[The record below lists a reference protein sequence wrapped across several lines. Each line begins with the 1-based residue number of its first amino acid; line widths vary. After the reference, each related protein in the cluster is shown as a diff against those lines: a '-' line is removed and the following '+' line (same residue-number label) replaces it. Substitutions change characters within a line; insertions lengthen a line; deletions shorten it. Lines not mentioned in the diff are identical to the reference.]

1 MVTVRLA
8 IFLFWTTMILAG
20 AVSASYYAWS
30 PYSEEERSASG
41 GRSGGAFVRG
51 PTHK

>member
-1 MVTVRLA
+1 MMRLA
-8 IFLFWTTMILAG
+8 IFLCWVAMILAG
-20 AVSASYYAWS
+20 AVGASYYAWS
-30 PYSEEERSASG
+30 PYSEEERSSSG